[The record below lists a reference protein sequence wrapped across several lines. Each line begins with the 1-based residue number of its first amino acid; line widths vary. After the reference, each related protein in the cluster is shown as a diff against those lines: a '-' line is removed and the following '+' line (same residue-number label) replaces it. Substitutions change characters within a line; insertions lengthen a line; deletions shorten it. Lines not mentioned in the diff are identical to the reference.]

1 MDDAVLVE
9 VNQHWRERV
18 VKDIEE
24 IRKIKLDLL
33 KLAAARGDTEL
44 AEITNRLHIA
54 RCNLANTITLK
65 FLVNGVAV
73 EHRDDCD
80 EAPSA

>member
-9 VNQHWRERV
+9 VNQHWRERII
-18 VKDIEE
+18 KDIEE

-44 AEITNRLHIA
+44 SEIANRLHIA

-80 EAPSA
+80 KV